1 MTTRHNLALAYNNV
15 YHNQAKTPIDE
26 RIAIVNRF
34 LDLFEQHKEEYG
46 KQLTEEMGRPIR
58 YSGGEMNGFL
68 ERARFMVSIA
78 KDRLKDVLLTET
90 DKEGFK
96 RWIRKEPMG
105 VCALISA
112 WNVSRSQTPKGE
124 RHNVVKQKL

>member
-1 MTTRHNLALAYNNV
+1 ML
-15 YHNQAKTPIDE
+15 QAKVSLDE
-26 RIAIVNRF
+26 RISIINKF
-34 LDLFEQHKEEYG
+34 LDLFEQHKDEYA

-58 YSGGEMNGFL
+58 FSAGEMKGFM

-78 KDRLKDVLLTET
+78 QDRLKDVLLTET

-96 RWIRKEPMG
+96 RWIRREPMG

-112 WNVSRSQTPKGE
+112 WNVSATIKAE
-124 RHNVVKQKL
+124 VDAC